1 VQQDP
6 EKKVPPKKP
15 VVVQQDTEKQIAQL
29 EARIKYIKE
38 YRSKPLPVITV
49 PTKPEDFDVLIES
62 LLRKDCEDPLIIE
75 ELNKA

>member
-6 EKKVPPKKP
+6 EK
-15 VVVQQDTEKQIAQL
+15 QTIAQL
-29 EARIKYIKE
+29 EARIKYIE
-38 YRSKPLPVITV
+38 QLHSKPPPVITV

-62 LLRKDCEDPLIIE
+62 LLRRDCDDPLIIE